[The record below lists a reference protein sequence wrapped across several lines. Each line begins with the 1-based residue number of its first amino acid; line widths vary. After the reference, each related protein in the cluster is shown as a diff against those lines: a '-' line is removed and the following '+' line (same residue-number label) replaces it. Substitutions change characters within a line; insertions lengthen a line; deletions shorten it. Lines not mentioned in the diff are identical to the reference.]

1 MELQSAYKNGWKS
14 FNTYG
19 SAATTLHERFGCRK
33 TVDRSFGRIWE
44 KSVVLMDVDSFAGN
58 DEFEELLGYI
68 NTVVDEQKKGV
79 SGSVK

>member
-1 MELQSAYKNGWKS
+1 MAGNHS
-14 FNTYG
+14 NTYG
-19 SAATTLHERFGCRK
+19 SAATTLHERFWMTERQLIDLL
-33 TVDRSFGRIWE
+33 VEYWE